1 MKGGND
7 SFFFNKNRGKNH
19 PVSMKG
25 IYKKTPLLPLIFG
38 KGSRGGV
45 KGEQI
50 LLRVLMCREHLQGAN
65 SDQGFDVQL
74 RKRSRFARKGK

>member
-1 MKGGND
+1 
-7 SFFFNKNRGKNH
+7 
-19 PVSMKG
+19 MKG
-25 IYKKTPLLPLIFG
+25 IYKKNAIAPLDFWEG
-38 KGSRGGV
+38 EQRGV

-65 SDQGFDVQL
+65 SDQGFDVHL